1 MLVQNWVDVIMHS
14 LMSMLDNIIGF
25 VPNLVGA
32 ILLLIVGIAIAKV
45 LEFAIEQTISIVKL
59 DSVLKKI
66 GVDRYLQRAGIALNS
81 GKFFGTI
88 TYWIILIIF
97 VVIITD
103 ILGLLTLSVFI
114 TSALQWVFTSL
125 IAAILILF
133 VTAFLAQTLKQIV
146 NASVKG
152 ARLHSAKFLG
162 SATWWIVMIFG
173 ATTALRQLGVETT
186 LLDGALMSIVVTV
199 PIAVGLA
206 VGLAFGLG
214 GKKQAEQILER
225 LEDRLENR

>member
-173 ATTALRQLGVETT
+173 AVAALNQLGVETT
-186 LLDGALMSIVVTV
+186 LLEGALMSMVVAV
-199 PIAVGLA
+199 PVAVGLA

>member
-1 MLVQNWVDVIMHS
+1 MLVQSWVDVIMHS
-14 LMSMLDNIIGF
+14 LMSILDSVIGF
-25 VPNLVGA
+25 IPNLVGA

-45 LEFAIEQTISIVKL
+45 LEFAVEKIISIVKL

-66 GVDRYLQRAGIALNS
+66 EIDRYLQRAGIALDS
-81 GKFFGTI
+81 GKFFGAI

-97 VVIITD
+97 VVGITD
-103 ILGLLTLSVFI
+103 ILGLPALSFFI

-125 IAAILILF
+125 IAAILILLI
-133 VTAFLAQTLKQIV
+133 TAFLAQTLKQIV

-173 ATTALRQLGVETT
+173 AIAALNQFGVETA
-186 LLDGALMSIVVTV
+186 LLEGALMSVVVAV
-199 PIAVGLA
+199 PVAIGLA
-206 VGLAFGLG
+206 FGLAFGLG
-214 GKKQAEQILER
+214 GKKQAEQILDR
-225 LEDRLENR
+225 LEDKLEHR